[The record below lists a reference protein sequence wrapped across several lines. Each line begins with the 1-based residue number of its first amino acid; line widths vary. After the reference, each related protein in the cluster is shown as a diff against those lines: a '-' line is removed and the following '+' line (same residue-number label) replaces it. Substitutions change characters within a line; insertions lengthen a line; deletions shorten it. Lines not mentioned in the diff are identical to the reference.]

1 MRRPQTA
8 HLILHPALRGAVGE
22 TVRLC
27 ALVALYA
34 ILLGLFALA
43 ALGVWVQLPSAI
55 LDSELIPVTSA
66 IQQPAPV
73 KLRGSL

>member
-1 MRRPQTA
+1 M
-8 HLILHPALRGAVGE
+8 
-22 TVRLC
+22 RLC